1 MSADALPTVLRYG
14 VVVFHAVTMVT
25 VCLQPDEQK
34 DDLSSVPPAQ
44 RKAKLERKISELR
57 DKINHETS
65 ERLVNIDK

>member
-1 MSADALPTVLRYG
+1 MSVDALPTVLFYC
-14 VVVFHAVTMVT
+14 VVVFQAVTMVT

-65 ERLVNIDK
+65 ERLVNINN